1 MLYFIHESKRRNT
14 ECKNGC
20 GHFWHNLH

>member
-1 MLYFIHESKRRNT
+1 MTDTQRRNT

-20 GHFWHNLH
+20 GHFWHEFEF